1 MSFHRRENIL
11 TLRSALEHTFP
22 QSTFSTRPISTSFSL
37 SLCRGVGKIYRLTV
51 RLSFLGSFLSNSLKT
66 NQLEVN
72 TDAKT
77 LRPIA
82 RLKEPRDLFALP
94 KERDYDCP
102 QQAARWPIECQVLEE
117 RIYHIEYVPEAPEPY
132 YQPTGKELQPRP
144 VGEENGIV
152 IYNYNPVSAVN
163 YSNRDSDSD
172 SDDDDSSA
180 TEINYSSTPESDDI
194 KSKTPDTDA
203 TDSDESGDGNCNDD
217 DDECDDTSI
226 KCKSLK
232 LDSAQINTADTA
244 RCNNLT
250 SNNLPQFSRSSVG
263 GSKYLLN
270 AHPNPPEI
278 EDLVFE
284 SRFESGNL
292 AKAVKI
298 TSGYYELYLRPD
310 MYTNRHTQWFY
321 FRVMNTR
328 KKVNYRFSIVNLV
341 KSDSLYNEGMR
352 PLMYSTIEANTSL
365 IGWRRCG
372 ENITYFRNDDTFPL
386 NDDDDENGSYTL
398 TFNIEFQ
405 HDNDTVYF
413 AHSYPYTY
421 SDLQD
426 YLMAIQRHPVKSKYC
441 KLRLLCRSLAGNNI
455 YYLTVTAPQAE
466 EEAVKKRAVVV
477 SARVHPGETP
487 SSWMM
492 KGLMDFITG
501 DSYVAKRLR
510 HKFIFKLIPMLNPD
524 GVIVGNTRSSLTGKD
539 LNRQYRTVI
548 RETYP
553 SIWYTKAMIKRLMD
567 DCGVVMYCDMHAHSR
582 KHNVFI
588 YGCENKRQPEKKL
601 SEQVFPLMLHKNVAD
616 KFSFE
621 SCKFKIQK
629 NKEGT
634 GRIVVWMLGV
644 TNSYTIEASFG
655 GTTLGSRNG
664 THFNTMDYEQ
674 LGRAFCET
682 LMDYYDENPLKERL
696 RMKILNR
703 LSKEGSSAD
712 EPLNIPLSDYSSDE
726 GDTSSDSSENEAN
739 KSIYEGPCCQPLK
752 VPPSSPVMPSK
763 LKCNKKFRKSKLKRP
778 VTLKKSQKFPS
789 RPIMD
794 IPTTDPGLDL
804 CYSTSDEDYETD
816 ADIFGRGYKG
826 KLVRKSPQLFTDTN
840 IHMPPELII
849 TSTKKTDDELGDKS
863 SKMHEGAATQSISEF
878 PPINISKRAKSW
890 HSFNRCM
897 ATLKITNS
905 TQDAINYDTADNLQL
920 KLSLK
925 KQIWAGAWP
934 GKNGIDRSRP
944 LSWGV
949 SSLSSKKTAAN
960 HPRINDYDSESLL
973 TACSQKLAAWQ
984 ETERQNAASA
994 LASDKKTP
1002 RKPATVNGSA
1012 VQAKVNEKVGKN
1024 RRNTASFVTPI
1035 KSLPEEQAKS
1045 KRKPKSTLTKI
1056 VKATDFFTHL
1066 AKAKPKG
1073 RDVPSAALLAPQN
1086 FVGALVPSANHLGH
1100 KPKSPSKFR
1109 TGAIVVTAVQPGK
1122 KSKKMRPAR
1131 HKNRDTSDSDS
1142 ENAKT
1147 FVRKV
1152 RTKIKRKKSKS
1163 SKQ

>member
-1 MSFHRRENIL
+1 MDAPLEENYN
-11 TLRSALEHTFP
+11 
-22 QSTFSTRPISTSFSL
+22 
-37 SLCRGVGKIYRLTV
+37 GG
-51 RLSFLGSFLSNSLKT
+51 FLGSFLSNSLKT

-117 RIYHIEYVPEAPEPY
+117 RIYHIEYVPESPEPY

-163 YSNRDSDSD
+163 YTNRDSDSD

-180 TEINYSSTPESDDI
+180 TEINYSSTAESDDI
-194 KSKTPDTDA
+194 KRKTPDTDA

-217 DDECDDTSI
+217 DDDDCDDTSI

-232 LDSAQINTADTA
+232 LDSAQINNSQPDTES
-244 RCNNLT
+244 CNNFT
-250 SNNLPQFSRSSVG
+250 SNLPQFSRSSVG

-328 KKVNYRFSIVNLV
+328 KKINYRFSIVNLV

-455 YYLTVTAPQAE
+455 YYLTVTAPQTE

-655 GTTLGSRNG
+655 GTTLGSRSG

-778 VTLKKSQKFPS
+778 VTLKKSHKFPS

-804 CYSTSDEDYETD
+804 LYSTSDDDYETD
-816 ADIFGRGYKG
+816 GDIFGRGYKG

-840 IHMPPELII
+840 VLMPPELII
-849 TSTKKTDDELGDKS
+849 TSAKKTDDELGDKPS
-863 SKMHEGAATQSISEF
+863 RVPEGAAQSISEF

-905 TQDAINYDTADNLQL
+905 TQDGINYDAADSLQL

-934 GKNGIDRSRP
+934 GTNGIDRSRP

-949 SSLSSKKTAAN
+949 SSITSKKATGN
-960 HPRINDYDSESLL
+960 HHRTQDYDSESLL

-984 ETERQNAASA
+984 ETERQNAVAASTA
-994 LASDKKTP
+994 ISDKKTP
-1002 RKPATVNGSA
+1002 RKQVTIAGSA
-1012 VQAKVNEKVGKN
+1012 VQVKSLSEKVNKN
-1024 RRNTASFVTPI
+1024 RRNTATFPTPT
-1035 KSLPEEQAKS
+1035 KCLPEDQGKS

-1066 AKAKPKG
+1066 AKSSKTPKS
-1073 RDVPSAALLAPQN
+1073 RDVPSQALLAPQSL
-1086 FVGALVPSANHLGH
+1086 VGTLVPNTNHSGH
-1100 KPKSPSKFR
+1100 KLKAPNKFR

-1122 KSKKMRPAR
+1122 KSKKMRPNR
-1131 HKNRDTSDSDS
+1131 HKNHDTSDSDS

>member
-1 MSFHRRENIL
+1 MSMSVRVTIEKEENKGIHSQNPIL
-11 TLRSALEHTFP
+11 CL
-22 QSTFSTRPISTSFSL
+22 
-37 SLCRGVGKIYRLTV
+37 
-51 RLSFLGSFLSNSLKT
+51 
-66 NQLEVN
+66 
-72 TDAKT
+72 
-77 LRPIA
+77 
-82 RLKEPRDLFALP
+82 
-94 KERDYDCP
+94 
-102 QQAARWPIECQVLEE
+102 QVLEE
-117 RIYHIEYVPEAPEPY
+117 RIYHIEYVPETPEPY

-163 YSNRDSDSD
+163 YTNSDSD

-180 TEINYSSTPESDDI
+180 TEINCPSSSSERRR
-194 KSKTPDTDA
+194 KTPDTDA
-203 TDSDESGDGNCNDD
+203 TDSDTSADDGNDD
-217 DDECDDTSI
+217 DDDCTDCDVGKT
-226 KCKSLK
+226 LK
-232 LDSAQINTADTA
+232 LDCANIKDSPESDSEADSSNFT
-244 RCNNLT
+244 CNKNL
-250 SNNLPQFSRSSVG
+250 SQFSRSSVG

-298 TSGYYELYLRPD
+298 TSGYYELYLRSD

-328 KKVNYRFSIVNLV
+328 KKINYRFSIVNLV

-352 PLMYSTIEANTSL
+352 PLMYSTMEANTSL

-386 NDDDDENGSYTL
+386 NDNDDDENGSYTL

-455 YYLTVTAPQAE
+455 YYLTVTAPQTE
-466 EEAVKKRAVVV
+466 EEAGKQKKRAVVV

-655 GTTLGSRNG
+655 GTTLGSRSG

-752 VPPSSPVMPSK
+752 VPPSSPVMPPK
-763 LKCNKKFRKSKLKRP
+763 LKCNKKFRKSKLKRQ
-778 VTLKKSQKFPS
+778 VTMKKSQKFPA

-804 CYSTSDEDYETD
+804 CYSATSDEEYETD
-816 ADIFGRGYKG
+816 GDIFGRCYKG
-826 KLVRKSPQLFTDTN
+826 KFMRKSPQLFVDTN
-840 IHMPPELII
+840 ILMPPELII
-849 TSTKKTDDELGDKS
+849 TSAKKTDDELGDKS
-863 SKMHEGAATQSISEF
+863 SSKVLEGSTTQSISEF
-878 PPINISKRAKSW
+878 PPINNKRAKSW

-897 ATLKITNS
+897 ATLKITS
-905 TQDAINYDTADNLQL
+905 SSQDTTTYDADSLQL

-949 SSLSSKKTAAN
+949 SSIGGNKKVSMN
-960 HPRINDYDSESLL
+960 NHHPRLLEYDSESLL

-984 ETERQNAASA
+984 ETERQNTTTNTGSCDNRKIPRKQTTLSASA
-994 LASDKKTP
+994 TSAHQLKT
-1002 RKPATVNGSA
+1002 
-1012 VQAKVNEKVGKN
+1012 VNEKVSKN
-1024 RRNTASFVTPI
+1024 RRNTKEFVTPT
-1035 KSLPEEQAKS
+1035 KSLPEEQGKS
-1045 KRKPKSTLTKI
+1045 KRKPKSTLL
-1056 VKATDFFTHL
+1056 KATDFFTHL
-1066 AKAKPKG
+1066 TKSSSKTTKN
-1073 RDVPSAALLAPQN
+1073 RDVPSSALLAPQAL
-1086 FVGALVPSANHLGH
+1086 VGALVPNAHLAH
-1100 KPKSPSKFR
+1100 KPKCPNKFR
-1109 TGAIVVTAVQPGK
+1109 TGAIVVTAAVQPK
-1122 KSKKMRPAR
+1122 KSKKMRPGR
-1131 HKNRDTSDSDS
+1131 HKQHDTTDTDS

-1152 RTKIKRKKSKS
+1152 RTKLKRKKGKS

>member
-1 MSFHRRENIL
+1 MK
-11 TLRSALEHTFP
+11 
-22 QSTFSTRPISTSFSL
+22 
-37 SLCRGVGKIYRLTV
+37 KIYNCAIDTQNPDDFVMRYCQTM
-51 RLSFLGSFLSNSLKT
+51 RGLKE
-66 NQLEVN
+66 NP
-72 TDAKT
+72 AKT
-77 LRPIA
+77 
-82 RLKEPRDLFALP
+82 
-94 KERDYDCP
+94 
-102 QQAARWPIECQVLEE
+102 
-117 RIYHIEYVPEAPEPY
+117 
-132 YQPTGKELQPRP
+132 
-144 VGEENGIV
+144 
-152 IYNYNPVSAVN
+152 
-163 YSNRDSDSD
+163 NRDSDSD

-180 TEINYSSTPESDDI
+180 TEINYPPTQQSDD
-194 KSKTPDTDA
+194 KVRKTPDTDA
-203 TDSDESGDGNCNDD
+203 TDSDESGDGNDD
-217 DDECDDTSI
+217 DDDCDDTNI

-232 LDSAQINTADTA
+232 LDAQIQKNSTAKC
-244 RCNNLT
+244 CNDEFT
-250 SNNLPQFSRSSVG
+250 SNLPQFSRSSVG

-328 KKVNYRFSIVNLV
+328 KKINYRFSIVNLV

-455 YYLTVTAPQAE
+455 YYLTVTAPQTE

-655 GTTLGSRNG
+655 GTTLGSRSG

-763 LKCNKKFRKSKLKRP
+763 LKCNKKRP
-778 VTLKKSQKFPS
+778 VTLKKNHKFPA
-789 RPIMD
+789 RPIID

-816 ADIFGRGYKG
+816 GDVFGRVCKG
-826 KLVRKSPQLFTDTN
+826 KLLRRSPQLIADTS

-849 TSTKKTDDELGDKS
+849 TSAKKTDDELGDKS
-863 SKMHEGAATQSISEF
+863 GKVSEVTAQSISEF
-878 PPINISKRAKSW
+878 PPINSSKRAKSW

-897 ATLKITNS
+897 ATLKITTNP
-905 TQDAINYDTADNLQL
+905 TQDVISYDAAESLQL

-949 SSLSSKKTAAN
+949 SSISGKKTLVG
-960 HPRINDYDSESLL
+960 HPRMHDYDSESLL

-984 ETERQNAASA
+984 ESEKQNAS
-994 LASDKKTP
+994 STIPGDKKTP
-1002 RKPATVNGSA
+1002 RKQTSVSVGAIQGKSLG
-1012 VQAKVNEKVGKN
+1012 EKGTKT
-1024 RRNTASFVTPI
+1024 RKNTAAIVTPT
-1035 KSLPEEQAKS
+1035 KSLPEEQG
-1045 KRKPKSTLTKI
+1045 KPKRNPSICLTTI

-1066 AKAKPKG
+1066 AKSTKTPKS
-1073 RDVPSAALLAPQN
+1073 RDVPSSALLAPPTLTSSA
-1086 FVGALVPSANHLGH
+1086 FVPNANHTGH
-1100 KPKSPSKFR
+1100 NKPKSPSKFR

-1122 KSKKMRPAR
+1122 KSKKLRPPR
-1131 HKNRDTSDSDS
+1131 RRNHETSDSDS

-1152 RTKIKRKKSKS
+1152 RTKIKRKKGKS
-1163 SKQ
+1163 NKEKH

>member
-1 MSFHRRENIL
+1 MDAPLEENYN
-11 TLRSALEHTFP
+11 
-22 QSTFSTRPISTSFSL
+22 
-37 SLCRGVGKIYRLTV
+37 GG
-51 RLSFLGSFLSNSLKT
+51 FLGSFLSNSLKT

-117 RIYHIEYVPEAPEPY
+117 RIYHIEYVPESPEPY

-163 YSNRDSDSD
+163 Y
-172 SDDDDSSA
+172 
-180 TEINYSSTPESDDI
+180 
-194 KSKTPDTDA
+194 
-203 TDSDESGDGNCNDD
+203 
-217 DDECDDTSI
+217 
-226 KCKSLK
+226 
-232 LDSAQINTADTA
+232 
-244 RCNNLT
+244 
-250 SNNLPQFSRSSVG
+250 FSRSSVG

-328 KKVNYRFSIVNLV
+328 KKINYRFSIVNLV

-455 YYLTVTAPQAE
+455 YYLTVTAPQTE
-466 EEAVKKRAVVV
+466 EEAVKQKKRAVVV

-655 GTTLGSRNG
+655 GTTLGSRSG

-778 VTLKKSQKFPS
+778 VTLKKSHKFPS

-804 CYSTSDEDYETD
+804 LYSTSDDDYETD
-816 ADIFGRGYKG
+816 GDIFGRGYKG

-840 IHMPPELII
+840 VLMPPELII
-849 TSTKKTDDELGDKS
+849 TSAKKTDDELGDKPS
-863 SKMHEGAATQSISEF
+863 RVPEGAAQSISEF

-905 TQDAINYDTADNLQL
+905 TQDGINYDAADSLQL

-934 GKNGIDRSRP
+934 GTNGIDRSRP

-949 SSLSSKKTAAN
+949 SSITSKKATGN
-960 HPRINDYDSESLL
+960 HHRTQDYDSESLL

-984 ETERQNAASA
+984 ETERQNAVAASTA
-994 LASDKKTP
+994 ISDKKTP
-1002 RKPATVNGSA
+1002 RKQVTIAGSA
-1012 VQAKVNEKVGKN
+1012 VQVKSLSEKVNKN
-1024 RRNTASFVTPI
+1024 RRNTATFPTPT
-1035 KSLPEEQAKS
+1035 KCLPEDQGKS

-1066 AKAKPKG
+1066 AKSSKTPKS
-1073 RDVPSAALLAPQN
+1073 RDVPSQALLAPQSL
-1086 FVGALVPSANHLGH
+1086 VGTLVPNTNHSGH
-1100 KPKSPSKFR
+1100 KLKAPNKFR

-1122 KSKKMRPAR
+1122 KSKKMRPNR
-1131 HKNRDTSDSDS
+1131 HKNHDTSDSDS